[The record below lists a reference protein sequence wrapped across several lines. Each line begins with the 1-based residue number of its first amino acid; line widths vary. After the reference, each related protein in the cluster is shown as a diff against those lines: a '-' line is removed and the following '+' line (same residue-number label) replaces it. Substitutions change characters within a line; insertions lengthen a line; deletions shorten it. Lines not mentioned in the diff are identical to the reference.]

1 VTTPPD
7 GVDGIGEVDPF
18 DLPTWLG
25 EGEVVWSPEGSIRGR
40 HQVAGTLAVA
50 GGDHDS
56 LPCDL
61 LAVDEAYPKPVAPD
75 ELRHQAHQ
83 AWRHGQVHIVTY
95 DGRLTLVV
103 PGTEFTADR
112 ALQALARLARA
123 VGAEPGRYAAL
134 LRLGE

>member
-18 DLPTWLG
+18 DLPSWLG
-25 EGEVVWSPEGSIRGR
+25 EGEVIWSPEGSIRGR
-40 HQVAGTLAVA
+40 HQVTGTLAAA
-50 GGDHDS
+50 GADHDS

-83 AWRHGQVHIVTY
+83 AWRHGQVHLVTY

-112 ALQALARLARA
+112 VLQALARLARA
-123 VGAEPGRYAAL
+123 VGAEPARYAAL